1 MDKGVRKRGKKP
13 PSETP
18 EPKRSKV
25 EETKGD
31 KNARDDDTAAAAVPS
46 SSPVDSLSLV
56 SILRGADTAE
66 NKMDALKTLAN
77 SGAED
82 DYAAVQVT
90 QLIMNLP
97 LCSCN
102 PRVCVVRRSSPA
114 AGRCPTWSPLCP
126 RRPRSAALTP
136 PSSSTRSRPSLSRSH
151 IWTRRRRKRRR
162 RRGGRKG
169 REILFYVRNSMI
181 LN

>member
-31 KNARDDDTAAAAVPS
+31 KKARNDDTAAAAAGPS

-97 LCSCN
+97 FCSYVPFLRAPKDDPADPGLTC
-102 PRVCVVRRSSPA
+102 VC
-114 AGRCPTWSPLCP
+114 GDL
-126 RRPRSAALTP
+126 
-136 PSSSTRSRPSLSRSH
+136 
-151 IWTRRRRKRRR
+151 
-162 RRGGRKG
+162 
-169 REILFYVRNSMI
+169 
-181 LN
+181 